1 MFLDRT
7 QINSEIQELLGDYH
21 IDQLH
26 DACYDLRVGNEIFLS
41 EGKPYILSEDDPFVI
56 LPSGQFALVKT
67 REKILMPP
75 NRIGFISIRTRL
87 KLQGLINISG
97 FHVDPGYR
105 GNLIFAVQNVGPHD
119 IVLRYEEPAFMIMW
133 AVLAEGARKDTK
145 ANYEN
150 IPVELMAQLGGGS
163 VTLSSLKKEIDS
175 LSTSLKI
182 YGAIIIGAFMVL
194 LGLVIRAGISGQP

>member
-1 MFLDRT
+1 MFLSRL
-7 QINSEIQELLGDYH
+7 QIFTDIQFLLDDYDASL
-21 IDQLH
+21 IH

-41 EGKPYILSEDDPFVI
+41 EGRPYILTDDDPFVS
-56 LPSGQFALVKT
+56 LPAGQFALVKT
-67 REKILMPP
+67 QEKILMPLD
-75 NRIGFISIRTRL
+75 RIGFVSIRTKY

-105 GNLIFAVQNVGPHD
+105 GNLIFAIQNVGPHD
-119 IVLRYEEPAFMIMW
+119 IVLRYKEPAFMIMW
-133 AVLAEGARKDTK
+133 AELKTGAAGDKK
-145 ANYEN
+145 ANYGN

-182 YGAIIIGAFMVL
+182 YGAIIIGVFMA
-194 LGLVIRAGISGQP
+194 IIGILIKELMQRPP